1 MHDALFRALFQEGR
15 DISSLAVLLQI
26 GASVGLEPAALRFAL
41 ETHRYRTKVLE
52 DEALAH
58 DIGITGVPAIVLSW
72 PGDGLDIEC
81 ILSGAQ
87 PYELVQKVVERL
99 LGDSNNN
106 NNFG

>member
-26 GASVGLEPAALRFAL
+26 GAAVGLEPAALRFAL
-41 ETHRYRTKVLE
+41 ETHRYRTNVLE